1 MNHKTEKTLHKK
13 PFKKYTKNRSQNVK
27 IVPQKVL
34 DRTNGTRATLIA
46 KKQSLKV
53 LDRTN
58 GTRATLI
65 AKKQSLR
72 ENFRTSVNIFLE
84 VEWGVGLVKK

>member
-1 MNHKTEKTLHKK
+1 MNHKTEKTPHKK

-46 KKQSLKV
+46 KKQSL
-53 LDRTN
+53 
-58 GTRATLI
+58 
-65 AKKQSLR
+65 R
-72 ENFRTSVNIFLE
+72 ENFRTSVHIFFRG
-84 VEWGVGLVKK
+84 GVGGGVGKKMKTTEFNLHNCSV

>member
-46 KKQSLKV
+46 KKQSL
-53 LDRTN
+53 
-58 GTRATLI
+58 
-65 AKKQSLR
+65 R